1 MYSLECSNHEKI
13 KIAIS
18 NSTSVFENL
27 ALEDYV
33 YENFLFDDNERILF
47 IWRNDPCVV
56 MGRHQNPWIEV
67 NLKLLQERGII
78 LCRRNS
84 GGGSVFHDLGNIN
97 LTFFTNKKIH
107 DRKENLNF
115 IIKSL
120 KEGYSLSVSRN
131 KKDDILL
138 DKKYKV
144 SGTAAK
150 LGAKNAYHHCTLLC
164 KTDLETL
171 KETLFNPFTSIMTSA
186 TRSLVSDT
194 SNLFPQ
200 NYNFNEIV
208 QTLCQKYLERY
219 SIPFDKTYVCH
230 INPLDY
236 PTVSKKV
243 QELKSWSWI
252 YGKTPKF
259 TVKKDL
265 LIKKWNLEC
274 VFEVNKGIISKVTL
288 SSDKDEILS
297 RLKTLVGARF
307 NESGIENQLS
317 AIGILK

>member
-27 ALEDYV
+27 ALEDYA

-219 SIPFDKTYVCH
+219 SCH

-297 RLKTLVGARF
+297 RLKTLIGARF

>member
-13 KIAIS
+13 KVAVS

-33 YENFLFDDNERILF
+33 YENFLFDDNERMLF

-56 MGRHQNPWIEV
+56 IGRHQNPWIEV
-67 NLKLLQERGII
+67 NFNFLQERGIT

-97 LTFFTNKKIH
+97 LTFFTNKNIH
-107 DRKENLNF
+107 DRKENLDF

-138 DKKYKV
+138 HKKYKV

-164 KTDLETL
+164 KTDLDTL
-171 KETLFNPFTSIMTSA
+171 KETLFNPFTSIMTNA
-186 TRSLVSDT
+186 TRSVVSNT
-194 SNLFPQ
+194 ANLFPHD
-200 NYNFNEIV
+200 YNFNEIV

-219 SIPFDKTYVCH
+219 SVPLGETCICH

-236 PTVSKKV
+236 PTVSKKA
-243 QELKSWSWI
+243 QELNSWSWI

-265 LIKKWNLEC
+265 LIKRWNLEC
-274 VFEVNKGIISKVTL
+274 VFEVNKGMISKVTL
-288 SSDKDEILS
+288 SSDNDEILS
-297 RLKTLVGARF
+297 KLKTLIGVRF
-307 NESGIENQLS
+307 NESDIENQLS
-317 AIGILK
+317 VIAIL